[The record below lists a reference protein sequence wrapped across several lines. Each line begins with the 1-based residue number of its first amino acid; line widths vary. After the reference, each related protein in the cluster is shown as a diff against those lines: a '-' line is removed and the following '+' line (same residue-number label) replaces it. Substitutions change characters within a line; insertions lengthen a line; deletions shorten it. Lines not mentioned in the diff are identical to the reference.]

1 MSKAIRARTTYKRAV
16 EVMDE
21 LEIIR
26 GINDYT
32 SYGYGSFKRPRL
44 NAWTRH
50 SVLHGIPIF
59 TTTDVRKWPVKE
71 VATFVEIVVSDNYTD
86 NDDPSVRMKI
96 SKSFMKQVI
105 NILFLFLI

>member
-1 MSKAIRARTTYKRAV
+1 MSKAIRARTVYKRAV

-26 GINDYT
+26 GYHDYT
-32 SYGYGSFKRPRL
+32 SYGYGSFKRSRL

-50 SVLHGIPIF
+50 SVLHDIPIF
-59 TTTDVRKWPVKE
+59 KTTDVRKWPVKE
-71 VATFVEIVVSDNYTD
+71 VATFVEMVVSNNYTD
-86 NDDPSVRMKI
+86 DDDPSVRIKI